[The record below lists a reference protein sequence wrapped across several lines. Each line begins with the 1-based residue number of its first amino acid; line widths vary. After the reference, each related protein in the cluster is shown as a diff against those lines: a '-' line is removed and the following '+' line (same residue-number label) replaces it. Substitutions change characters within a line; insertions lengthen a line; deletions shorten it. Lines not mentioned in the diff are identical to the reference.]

1 MSTAKIHAIRGM
13 NDILPDEITYWQFLE
28 KQIYDL
34 ATSYGYQEIRMPI
47 LEKTKLFNRSIGEIT
62 DIVEKEMFTFLD
74 RDNES
79 ITLRPECTASCV
91 RAAVEHGMVYNQT
104 QKLWY
109 LGPSFRYERP
119 QKGRYRQFYQFGVE
133 VFGIP
138 GPDID
143 AEIIFMSAKLWQL
156 LSIADAASLQINS
169 LGTLESRAKYREKL
183 VEYFSQHE
191 EFLDEEN
198 QRRLTLNPLRILDS
212 KEPAMQAIIANA
224 PQLTDFLDPISEDHF
239 QRFKEYLTAAN
250 IAFTVNP
257 RLVRGLD
264 YYTGIVFEWVTTDLG
279 AQGTICAGG
288 RYDGLVAEL
297 GGNATPAVGFALGCE
312 RVIELMRTRNV
323 TPPISDL
330 DAYLIVVGE
339 VAQSKGL
346 LIAESLRKEIP
357 TLRLLSH
364 CGGGSFK
371 NQFKRADKSGARI
384 ALIIG
389 DEEIAANT
397 IGIKFLREH
406 REQISVPMANIAE
419 FLPSALT

>member
-1 MSTAKIHAIRGM
+1 MRLLI
-13 NDILPDEITYWQFLE
+13 WQFLE

-156 LSIADAASLQINS
+156 LGIADAASLEINS

-288 RYDGLVAEL
+288 RYDGLVRL
-297 GGNATPAVGFALGCE
+297 SLV
-312 RVIELMRTRNV
+312 VMQ
-323 TPPISDL
+323 PPS
-330 DAYLIVVGE
+330 
-339 VAQSKGL
+339 
-346 LIAESLRKEIP
+346 R
-357 TLRLLSH
+357 R
-364 CGGGSFK
+364 F
-371 NQFKRADKSGARI
+371 
-384 ALIIG
+384 
-389 DEEIAANT
+389 
-397 IGIKFLREH
+397 
-406 REQISVPMANIAE
+406 
-419 FLPSALT
+419 